1 MEKKKELRKQSR
13 GLKKLYASSALQQS
27 VDIMAA
33 LEKHPLFK
41 SAKLILL
48 YQSLPDEVD
57 THAFLARWQ
66 EKKQLLLPVV
76 VGDELEL
83 RRFSSPN
90 DLQIGAYNIQEP
102 VGECFNDFNKIELAI
117 VPGMAFDKQGHRLGR
132 GKGYYDRLLPKLTN
146 AYKLGVCFPYQYVE
160 EVPTDEHD
168 IWMDEVLTIG

>member
-1 MEKKKELRKQSR
+1 MDKKKELRKQIKA
-13 GLKKLYASSALQQS
+13 LKNLNASSALQQS

-41 SAKLILL
+41 SANIILL
-48 YQSLPDEVD
+48 YHSLPDEVH
-57 THAFLARWQ
+57 THDFLTKWQ
-66 EKKQLLLPVV
+66 AKKQLLLPVV

-90 DLQIGAYNIQEP
+90 DLQVGAYNIQEP
-102 VGECFNDFNKIELAI
+102 VGECFNDFSTIELVV

-146 AYKLGVCFPYQYVE
+146 AYKLGVCFPYQYIE

-168 IWMDEVLTIG
+168 IRMDEVLTIE

>member
-1 MEKKKELRKQSR
+1 M
-13 GLKKLYASSALQQS
+13 
-27 VDIMAA
+27 
-33 LEKHPLFK
+33 
-41 SAKLILL
+41 
-48 YQSLPDEVD
+48 
-57 THAFLARWQ
+57 
-66 EKKQLLLPVV
+66 V

-168 IWMDEVLTIG
+168 IRMDEVLTIG